1 MRLDIITLFPGF
13 FEGSFSHGIIR
24 RAVERNLVQ
33 IVIHNLRDYTHNRH
47 RTVDDYPYGGGPG
60 MVLKPEPLFEA
71 VEAIRGQVGGGQEIP
86 VVLLTP
92 QGRLFSQ
99 EYAKE
104 LASRSHLILICGRYE
119 GVDER
124 VAEHL
129 VTQELSIGDY
139 VLTGG
144 EPAAIVVVDALVRL
158 LPGALGSALS
168 AGEDSHSRGLLE
180 YPHYTR
186 PAVYRGW
193 KVPAVLL
200 SGNHREVEQWR
211 EEKALRRTLKRRPEL
226 LEKATLSH
234 SERVILARL
243 LHEQS

>member
-13 FEGSFSHGIIR
+13 FEAPFKYGIIR
-24 RAVERNLVQ
+24 RALERKLVQ
-33 IVIHNLRDYTHNRH
+33 IVVHNLRDYTHNRH

-60 MVLKPEPLFEA
+60 MVLKPEPLFET
-71 VEAIRGQVGGGQEIP
+71 VEAIKKAIEGEEEIP
-86 VVLLTP
+86 VILLSP

-99 EYAKE
+99 EYALK
-104 LASRSHLILICGRYE
+104 LASHSHLILICGRYE

-124 VAEHL
+124 VVEHL
-129 VTQELSIGDY
+129 VTEELSIGDY

-144 EPAAIVVVDALVRL
+144 EPAAVVVVDALVRL

-186 PAVYRGW
+186 PAVYKGW

-200 SGNHREVEQWR
+200 SGNHQEIELWRKEQ
-211 EEKALRRTLKRRPEL
+211 ALRRTLKRRPEL
-226 LEKATLSH
+226 LDKAALSH
-234 SERVILARL
+234 SERVILGKLRY
-243 LHEQS
+243 E